1 MKAVSLG
8 KQKKKSLPWRIVS
21 GLANT
26 ALLII
31 LALFVYLF
39 LAFPMQMKGHSM
51 EPAVAEKSLLL
62 LNKIQYRFV
71 SPKQFDV
78 ILTENMFGDILSD
91 EASMVTGSIGMLA
104 SASLNETRF
113 GLYEPSGGSAP
124 DIAGQGIANPI
135 ATILSAA
142 MMLRFSLDQDKAADA
157 IEAAVSQVL
166 KDGYRTGDIMSD
178 GCTKVGTARMGDL
191 ICERIR

>member
-78 ILTENMFGDILSD
+78 IAFQIKDSD
-91 EASMVTGSIGMLA
+91 ELQIKRIIACPGDRISIKEGMIYINGTLCEQA
-104 SASLNETRF
+104 NE
-113 GLYEPSGGSAP
+113 YS
-124 DIAGQGIANPI
+124 
-135 ATILSAA
+135 
-142 MMLRFSLDQDKAADA
+142 
-157 IEAAVSQVL
+157 
-166 KDGYRTGDIMSD
+166 KDLIYA
-178 GCTKVGTARMGDL
+178 GTASDELTVGELSL
-191 ICERIR
+191 IHI

>member
-39 LAFPMQMKGHSM
+39 LTFPMQMKGHSM

-78 ILTENMFGDILSD
+78 IAFQIKDSD
-91 EASMVTGSIGMLA
+91 ELQIKRIIACPGDRINIKEGMIYINGTLCEQANEYSKDLIYAGTASDELTVGENEYFVLGDNAVYSEDSRSEDIGMV
-104 SASLNETRF
+104 SKDQIVGKVWFVGESF
-113 GLYEPSGGSAP
+113 
-124 DIAGQGIANPI
+124 
-135 ATILSAA
+135 LSFH
-142 MMLRFSLDQDKAADA
+142 LL
-157 IEAAVSQVL
+157 
-166 KDGYRTGDIMSD
+166 
-178 GCTKVGTARMGDL
+178 
-191 ICERIR
+191 

>member
-26 ALLII
+26 ALLVI

-51 EPAVAEKSLLL
+51 EPAAAEKSLLL

-78 ILTENMFGDILSD
+78 IAFQIKDSD
-91 EASMVTGSIGMLA
+91 ELQIKRIIACPGDRISIKEGMIYINGTLCEQA
-104 SASLNETRF
+104 NE
-113 GLYEPSGGSAP
+113 YS
-124 DIAGQGIANPI
+124 
-135 ATILSAA
+135 
-142 MMLRFSLDQDKAADA
+142 
-157 IEAAVSQVL
+157 
-166 KDGYRTGDIMSD
+166 KDLINA
-178 GCTKVGTARMGDL
+178 GTASDEGEKNAPSRKRKYWYGIKGSDCGKSL
-191 ICERIR
+191 VCRRVISFIPPFIENWIDRKQ

>member
-62 LNKIQYRFV
+62 LNKIQYRF
-71 SPKQFDV
+71 DV
-78 ILTENMFGDILSD
+78 IAFQIKDSD
-91 EASMVTGSIGMLA
+91 ELQIKRIIACPGDRINIKEGMIYINGTLCEQANEYSKDLIYAGTASDELTVGENEYFVLGDNAVYSEDSRSEDIGMV
-104 SASLNETRF
+104 SKDQIVGKVWFVGESF
-113 GLYEPSGGSAP
+113 
-124 DIAGQGIANPI
+124 
-135 ATILSAA
+135 LSFH
-142 MMLRFSLDQDKAADA
+142 LL
-157 IEAAVSQVL
+157 
-166 KDGYRTGDIMSD
+166 
-178 GCTKVGTARMGDL
+178 
-191 ICERIR
+191 

>member
-78 ILTENMFGDILSD
+78 IAFQIKDSD
-91 EASMVTGSIGMLA
+91 ELQIKEGMIYINGTLCEQANEYSKDLIYAGTASDELTVGENEYFVLGDNAVYSEDSRSEDIGMV
-104 SASLNETRF
+104 SKDQIVGKVWFVGESF
-113 GLYEPSGGSAP
+113 
-124 DIAGQGIANPI
+124 
-135 ATILSAA
+135 LSFH
-142 MMLRFSLDQDKAADA
+142 LL
-157 IEAAVSQVL
+157 
-166 KDGYRTGDIMSD
+166 
-178 GCTKVGTARMGDL
+178 
-191 ICERIR
+191 

>member
-78 ILTENMFGDILSD
+78 IAFQIKDSD
-91 EASMVTGSIGMLA
+91 ELQIKRIIACPGDRINIKEGMIYINSEDSRSEDIGMV
-104 SASLNETRF
+104 SKDQIVGKVWFVGESF
-113 GLYEPSGGSAP
+113 
-124 DIAGQGIANPI
+124 
-135 ATILSAA
+135 LSFH
-142 MMLRFSLDQDKAADA
+142 LL
-157 IEAAVSQVL
+157 
-166 KDGYRTGDIMSD
+166 
-178 GCTKVGTARMGDL
+178 
-191 ICERIR
+191 

>member
-51 EPAVAEKSLLL
+51 EPAVAEKSLLFQI
-62 LNKIQYRFV
+62 K
-71 SPKQFDV
+71 D
-78 ILTENMFGDILSD
+78 SD
-91 EASMVTGSIGMLA
+91 ELQIKRIIACPGDRISIKEGMIYINGTLCEQANEYSKDLIYAGTASDELTVGENEYFVLGDNAVYSEDSRSEDIGMV
-104 SASLNETRF
+104 SKDQIVGKVWFVGESF
-113 GLYEPSGGSAP
+113 
-124 DIAGQGIANPI
+124 
-135 ATILSAA
+135 LSFH
-142 MMLRFSLDQDKAADA
+142 LL
-157 IEAAVSQVL
+157 
-166 KDGYRTGDIMSD
+166 
-178 GCTKVGTARMGDL
+178 
-191 ICERIR
+191 

>member
-78 ILTENMFGDILSD
+78 IAFQIKDSD
-91 EASMVTGSIGMLA
+91 ELQIKRIIACPGDRISIKEGMIYINGTLCEQA
-104 SASLNETRF
+104 NEYSKFWEIMQFIVKTADQKILVWYQRIRLWERF
-113 GLYEPSGGSAP
+113 GLWESHFFHSIFYRE
-124 DIAGQGIANPI
+124 
-135 ATILSAA
+135 
-142 MMLRFSLDQDKAADA
+142 LD
-157 IEAAVSQVL
+157 
-166 KDGYRTGDIMSD
+166 
-178 GCTKVGTARMGDL
+178 
-191 ICERIR
+191 

>member
-31 LALFVYLF
+31 LALFVYLY

-78 ILTENMFGDILSD
+78 IAFQIKDSD
-91 EASMVTGSIGMLA
+91 ELQIKRIIACPGDRISIKEGMIYINGTLCEQANEYSKDLIYAGTASDELIMQFIVKTADQKILVWYQRIR
-104 SASLNETRF
+104 LWERF
-113 GLYEPSGGSAP
+113 GLWESHFFHSIFYRE
-124 DIAGQGIANPI
+124 
-135 ATILSAA
+135 
-142 MMLRFSLDQDKAADA
+142 LD
-157 IEAAVSQVL
+157 
-166 KDGYRTGDIMSD
+166 
-178 GCTKVGTARMGDL
+178 
-191 ICERIR
+191 

>member
-78 ILTENMFGDILSD
+78 IAFQIKDSD
-91 EASMVTGSIGMLA
+91 ELQIKRIIACPGDRISINDAYMGKLKKLVLHQVAIDKYSKDLIYAGTASDELTVGENEYFVLGDNAVYSEDSRSEDIGMV
-104 SASLNETRF
+104 SKDQIVGKVWFVGESF
-113 GLYEPSGGSAP
+113 
-124 DIAGQGIANPI
+124 
-135 ATILSAA
+135 LSFH
-142 MMLRFSLDQDKAADA
+142 LL
-157 IEAAVSQVL
+157 
-166 KDGYRTGDIMSD
+166 
-178 GCTKVGTARMGDL
+178 
-191 ICERIR
+191 

>member
-71 SPKQFDV
+71 SPIKD
-78 ILTENMFGDILSD
+78 SD
-91 EASMVTGSIGMLA
+91 ELQIKRIIACPGDRISIKEGMIYINGTLCEQANEYSKDLIYAGTASDELTVGENEYFVLGDNAVYSEDSRSEDIGMV
-104 SASLNETRF
+104 SKDQIVGKVWFVGESF
-113 GLYEPSGGSAP
+113 
-124 DIAGQGIANPI
+124 
-135 ATILSAA
+135 LSFH
-142 MMLRFSLDQDKAADA
+142 LL
-157 IEAAVSQVL
+157 
-166 KDGYRTGDIMSD
+166 
-178 GCTKVGTARMGDL
+178 
-191 ICERIR
+191 

>member
-78 ILTENMFGDILSD
+78 IAFQIKDSD
-91 EASMVTGSIGMLA
+91 ELQIKRIIACPGDRINIKEGMIYINGTLCEQANEYSKDLIYAGTASDELTVGENEAVYSDDSRSEDIGMV
-104 SASLNETRF
+104 SKDQIVGKVWFVGESF
-113 GLYEPSGGSAP
+113 
-124 DIAGQGIANPI
+124 
-135 ATILSAA
+135 LSFH
-142 MMLRFSLDQDKAADA
+142 LL
-157 IEAAVSQVL
+157 
-166 KDGYRTGDIMSD
+166 
-178 GCTKVGTARMGDL
+178 
-191 ICERIR
+191 